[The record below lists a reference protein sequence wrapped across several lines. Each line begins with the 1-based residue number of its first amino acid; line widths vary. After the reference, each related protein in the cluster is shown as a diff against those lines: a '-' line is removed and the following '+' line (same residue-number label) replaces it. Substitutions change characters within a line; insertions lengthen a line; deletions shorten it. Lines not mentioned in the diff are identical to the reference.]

1 MGKLLGE
8 SRYLRIRWKTQSLP
22 HLQLPRCCIKHNR
35 EHPTTGLVTA
45 RHSAAQETPVPT
57 YVGMMLHAHTR
68 KRELVDRLSHL
79 GMSISYTRVLE
90 LSAQMGNSACQQ
102 FHREQVVC
110 PPPKDAQQCLH
121 NAIDNIDHNPSS
133 TTAKGSFHGTAISL
147 LQHPCF
153 TGEGVDR
160 SIAIFGGSREAS
172 SKMVGRLP
180 HYCTDMPPVTTNMKN
195 ISVPATSVVSLAR
208 DNLLGADRSGIHV
221 ARARKAS
228 HRGQHWDRREH
239 IVVSVSS

>member
-1 MGKLLGE
+1 MADTTPAALAIAQMLKFN
-8 SRYLRIRWKTQSLP
+8 
-22 HLQLPRCCIKHNR
+22 CIKHNR

-110 PPPKDAQQCLH
+110 HPKMRSNVFTTPWTTSTTIPVQRQRKGPPMVQLSPF
-121 NAIDNIDHNPSS
+121 SS
-133 TTAKGSFHGTAISL
+133 TPL
-147 LQHPCF
+147 
-153 TGEGVDR
+153 
-160 SIAIFGGSREAS
+160 
-172 SKMVGRLP
+172 
-180 HYCTDMPPVTTNMKN
+180 
-195 ISVPATSVVSLAR
+195 SLAKEWPEALQSLVDLKR
-208 DNLLGADRSGIHV
+208 Q
-221 ARARKAS
+221 ARK
-228 HRGQHWDRREH
+228 W
-239 IVVSVSS
+239 SVACHTTTLMCPQSQPT